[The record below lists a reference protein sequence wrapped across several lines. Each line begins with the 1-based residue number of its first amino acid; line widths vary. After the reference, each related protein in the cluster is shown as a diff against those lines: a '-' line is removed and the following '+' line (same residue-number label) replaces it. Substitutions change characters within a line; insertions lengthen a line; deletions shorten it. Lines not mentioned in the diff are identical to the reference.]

1 MRIVTIVVGIR
12 SGVTPI
18 GHNSSGFSVG
28 EGYGVS
34 RSPVQLTQLR
44 LK

>member
-1 MRIVTIVVGIR
+1 MCIVTIAVGIYP
-12 SGVTPI
+12 SMNPI
-18 GHNSSGFSVG
+18 GHNSSGLSVG